1 MRPLPVTTQPTA
13 ASEKTYLLA
22 AIGLLILYIFPYI
35 WLGEGA
41 HLTIHDNLDSDFF
54 YLYLLKITRTAFDFN
69 LKTVIPNVMSS
80 GPNAATDFSGIPRSA
95 FRTGLNFEVLS
106 FWLLPPYAAQVVNF
120 AAVHG
125 IGFLGM
131 YLLLKKHILPEP
143 GGAFTRVALAFLF
156 ALVPGYIVH
165 GASVSGQPLLLFA
178 FLNLLN
184 RMKQVE
190 MTSFEQAN
198 YIKMS
203 SLPASLNWTDWLVII
218 LFPFYS
224 FFVWAGLFI
233 CIALGLIGLVV
244 MVQQRRINWLYVSG
258 LLLLSSVYLGSEW
271 ELIYGFI
278 NQTYISQRVEFDYS
292 QLRSMQLAN
301 SLFRSVDLFVW
312 PMFNTGTFLTTGIL
326 AVAVLG
332 AWRAYRQRNF
342 RAVRWL
348 IGLPILAGVICLIHG
363 FYHYLVVWLGDSSL
377 GLKFRVFQFDRFYF
391 LLPTLWFLLFALALR
406 QFRANGPW
414 NRLFLAGQFV
424 LMVVANKEW
433 RINVGKMTGTI
444 TEAQHP
450 SFRAFFAEKQFA
462 QIRTY
467 IGQPQADYRIICLGM
482 HPSVAQFNGFYT
494 LDSYQNNYP
503 LPYKHAFRKIIAAEL
518 TKGTRQMRV
527 YYDAYACR
535 VYLYTAELG
544 MNYLF
549 GKTQNRDVKHLQLNT
564 SALTALGGRYVIS
577 AVPIGNA
584 AQNRLRLEK
593 VFDESESYWRVWLYV
608 VE

>member
-1 MRPLPVTTQPTA
+1 MRPLLVPAQPTA
-13 ASEKTYLLA
+13 SPEKTYLFA
-22 AIGLLILYIFPYI
+22 AVGLLILYIFPYV

-41 HLTIHDNLDSDFF
+41 HLVIHDNLDSDFL
-54 YLYLLKITRTAFDFN
+54 YLYLLKITRTAFDFD

-80 GPNAATDFSGIPRSA
+80 GPDAVSSFSGIPRSA

-106 FWLLPPYAAQVVNF
+106 FWLLPPYGAQVVNF

-125 IGFLGM
+125 IGFVGM
-131 YLLLKKHILPEP
+131 YLLLKRYILPESDY
-143 GGAFTRVALAFLF
+143 AFTRVALAFLF
-156 ALVPGYIVH
+156 ALIPGYIVH

-178 FLNLLN
+178 FLNL
-184 RMKQVE
+184 RSRTKAE
-190 MTSFEQAN
+190 ITSLPNTLAE
-198 YIKMS
+198 KMS
-203 SLPASLNWTDWLVII
+203 SLPSSLNWTDWLIII

-233 CIALGLIGLVV
+233 CVALGLIGLVS
-244 MVQQRRINWLYVSG
+244 MIQERRINRLYIIG
-258 LLLLSSVYLGSEW
+258 LALLSLIYLGSEW

-292 QLRSMQLAN
+292 QLRSMRVVN
-301 SLFRSVDLFVW
+301 NLFRSADLFVW
-312 PMFNTGTFLTTGIL
+312 PMFNTGAFLTTGIL
-326 AVAVLG
+326 AVAGLS
-332 AWRAYRQRNF
+332 AWRAYRQRDF

-348 IGLPILAGVICLIHG
+348 LGLPVLAGGICLIHG
-363 FYHYLVVWLGDSSL
+363 FYHYLVVWLGNSEL

-406 QFRANGPW
+406 QFRANGRW
-414 NRLFLAGQFV
+414 NRLFLIGQFV
-424 LMVVANKEW
+424 LMVLANKEW

-444 TEAQHP
+444 TEAQYP
-450 SFRAFFAEKQFA
+450 SFRAFFAEKQFT
-462 QIRTY
+462 QIRDY
-467 IGQPQADYRIICLGM
+467 IGRPQTDYRVICLGM

-494 LDSYQNNYP
+494 VDSYQNNYP
-503 LPYKHAFRKIIAAEL
+503 LPYKHAFRKIIANEL
-518 TKGTRQMRV
+518 AKGTRQMRV

-549 GKTQNRDVKHLQLNT
+549 GKTQNRDVRHLQLNT
-564 SALTALGGRYVIS
+564 DALTDLGGRYVIS
-577 AVPIGNA
+577 AVPILNA
-584 AQNRLRLEK
+584 DENRLRLEK
-593 VFDESESYWRVWLYV
+593 VFDETESYWRVWLYR